1 MPDYFRAIAIDFD
14 GTLTAGDRPSPQV
27 LDAVARTRQDGR
39 RVLLVTGRILAE
51 LREVFA
57 DVDEWFDSIVAENGA
72 VVSGPGGTR
81 QLAAPVDAR
90 IARDLGRAG
99 HRVRSGKVLL
109 ACSADAD
116 MDALAAIR
124 RLGLDYQLVYNRSEL
139 MILPAGTTKGGGLAE
154 ALADLGLSPHS
165 AVGIGDAENDHSLLE
180 SCELGVAV
188 ANAVD
193 GLRSRADVV
202 LDQPDGEG
210 ISAFLLGPLLG
221 GGQRV
226 HPRRWQVTLGTTPD
240 GVTVAIPGSQ
250 VNVLIVGASRSGK
263 SYLTGLFVEELIDL
277 GYSVVV
283 VDPEGDHT
291 SLGQLPGVVIVGG
304 TEPLPDIDH
313 LTQLIASQRGSVVI
327 DLSLLTEE
335 AKAAY
340 YAAAPPRLSALRARF
355 GLPHWLIADEAHE
368 QLGHESPAR
377 AVFVPSRKG
386 HCVVT
391 HRPAE
396 LCAEASDDLD
406 VLIAMPG
413 GAEDPMDP
421 AVDAL
426 VAFTGLGRRQLA
438 ARLARLGNAMGV
450 LVRREARTTLV
461 PFVPGERRTSHVR
474 HWHKY
479 VDGELPWHRRFFF
492 RRAPG
497 SATGAVA
504 ANLHELHHEL
514 RRCDPAVLLHH
525 GSGGDLSRWVD
536 GVLGDAVLAGQF
548 GGIEDELVGTRDAER
563 ARLELLAAIEA
574 RYLG

>member
-1 MPDYFRAIAIDFD
+1 MPDYFRAIAVDFD
-14 GTLTAGDRPSPQV
+14 GTLTAGDRPSQHV
-27 LDAVARTRQDGR
+27 LEAVARTRRDGR

-72 VVSGPGGTR
+72 VVSGPRGTR
-81 QLAAPVDAR
+81 RLAAPVDTR
-90 IARDLGRAG
+90 IRRDLARAG
-99 HRVRSGKVLL
+99 HRVRSGEVLL

-116 MDALAAIR
+116 LDALAAIR

-139 MILPAGTTKGGGLAE
+139 MILPAGTTKGGGLEE

-180 SCELGVAV
+180 SCELGIAV

-193 GLRSRADVV
+193 GLKSRADVV
-202 LDQPDGEG
+202 LDRPDGEG
-210 ISAFLLGPLLG
+210 IIGFMLGPLLR

-226 HPRRWQVTLGTTPD
+226 HPRRWQVTLGTAPD
-240 GVTVAIPGSQ
+240 GATVAIPGSQ

-263 SYLTGLFVEELIDL
+263 SFLTGLFVEELIVL

-291 SLGQLPGVVIVGG
+291 SLGQLPGVLIVGG
-304 TEPLPDIDH
+304 TEPLPDIAH
-313 LTQLIASQRGSVVI
+313 LTQLIASRRGSVVI
-327 DLSLLTEE
+327 DLSVLTEE
-335 AKAAY
+335 AKVAY
-340 YAAAPPRLSALRARF
+340 YSVAPPRLTALRTQC

-377 AVFVPSRKG
+377 AVFAPSRKG
-386 HCVVT
+386 HCLVT

-396 LCAEASDDLD
+396 LCTEASDDLD
-406 VLIAMPG
+406 VLIAMLG
-413 GAEDPMDP
+413 GAEDPTDP

-426 VAFTGLGRRQLA
+426 VAFTGLERGELA
-438 ARLARLGNAMGV
+438 ARLAGLGHGMGV

-461 PFVPGERRTSHVR
+461 PFVPGDRRTSHVR

-479 VDGELPWHRRFFF
+479 VGGELPWHRRFFF

-497 SATGAVA
+497 STTGATA
-504 ANLHELHHEL
+504 SNLRELHREL
-514 RRCDPAVLLHH
+514 QRCEPAVLLHH
-525 GSGGDLSRWVD
+525 GGGGDLSRWID
-536 GVLGDAVLAGQF
+536 GVLGDHVLAGQF
-548 GGIEDELVGTRDAER
+548 AGIEDELVVSGDAER
-563 ARLELLAAIEA
+563 ARLELIGAIEA
-574 RYLG
+574 RYLA